1 MKTSCHFV
9 CEESEAARERD
20 SGGGMCR
27 LGLRRDYRVTLG
39 EVYSGG
45 GRGWYNDSF
54 LPARKGQGDANGRA
68 IDGVVIVDDFQRL
81 YGRNE
86 GVTQRHRE

>member
-1 MKTSCHFV
+1 M
-9 CEESEAARERD
+9 
-20 SGGGMCR
+20 
-27 LGLRRDYRVTLG
+27 
-39 EVYSGG
+39 YSGG